1 MEVLTLYT
9 FLHIIQK
16 LVVDMSRNWYSK
28 ITLLS
33 WQRNKYFSFNKSLY
47 LCNAIEFVKVTFIR
61 NQKYKFSPWSIIDEN
76 HSVFTECMLLGKHLN
91 NLSQFNTRNLFI
103 WAADWELTCDLDCKF
118 PQEGVNDSHR
128 ISVTEA
134 GDICTYLCFHGSEN
148 DFLNI

>member
-47 LCNAIEFVKVTFIR
+47 LCNAIEFVKVTFIG

-103 WAADWELTCDLDCKF
+103 WAADWELTCDLDCKLSLKRESMTLIGLALRK
-118 PQEGVNDSHR
+118 PV
-128 ISVTEA
+128 IYA
-134 GDICTYLCFHGSEN
+134 PICAFMAQKMI
-148 DFLNI
+148 F